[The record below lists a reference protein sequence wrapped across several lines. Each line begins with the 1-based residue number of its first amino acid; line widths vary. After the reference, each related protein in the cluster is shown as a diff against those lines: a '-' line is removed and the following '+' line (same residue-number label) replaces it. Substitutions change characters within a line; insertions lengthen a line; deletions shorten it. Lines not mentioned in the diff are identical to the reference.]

1 MVYHAKVTLPTG
13 ISPHYAWFGREMN
26 LGIDTDLI
34 KEVETT
40 PGIQSHTSELVK
52 KLQVTHEV
60 IQQNLKDSQIPMKK
74 YYDIGTE
81 EPKFE
86 IGSKVLLHH
95 PTTKP
100 WESPKFK

>member
-52 KLQVTHEV
+52 KLQVTH
-60 IQQNLKDSQIPMKK
+60 D
-74 YYDIGTE
+74 T
-81 EPKFE
+81 
-86 IGSKVLLHH
+86 
-95 PTTKP
+95 
-100 WESPKFK
+100 FKI